1 MNSEIF
7 FNMSDTKTI
16 FSREGMMTWS
26 RYKELDLTCS
36 PCQKLA
42 KFILWNTIIPCDGDR
57 CLSLKKK
64 FLDQISFILVLPL
77 KIPIHISIS
86 QCILAYQKL
95 QEALQ

>member
-7 FNMSDTKTI
+7 FNMSDIKTI

-36 PCQKLA
+36 PKFA

-57 CLSLKKK
+57 CLSLKKSFWINK
-64 FLDQISFILVLPL
+64 FYISSP
-77 KIPIHISIS
+77 S
-86 QCILAYQKL
+86 
-95 QEALQ
+95 